1 MKMSSLT
8 LYRVPYPTRDIRLS
22 QTLKPGP
29 NKYATPPP
37 DSFRANLL
45 PQLHGLPTS
54 MIRFPT
60 HDGRGGFTLALS
72 TPSEREESSASHHT
86 AIPTQS
92 LKLSSAKALS
102 THASTSSSI
111 LDDALPRQAHP
122 STDLSQRIHAWAQE
136 QQLYTRLRHKRRKLS
151 MDADQRS
158 RRHGLEGWLWRF
170 VSRLIGIDDQLLQI
184 VLGEKLV
191 DSTEK
196 SISDGTSFWESLLQ
210 HTSTENHL
218 ASPFPPPHFQ
228 RIFRQQYEIPT
239 STPQA
244 TAPNN
249 RPTRQAPSPWGETG
263 RQRQTNVQNPGS
275 SWSSFPPD
283 PISAAPFQ
291 PSPLRIQPSPRT
303 ESSHAPWGIE
313 DNDILSTST
322 EIPDDYWDRELTIP
336 IVWHIVKNFISTR
349 LPTRHQQDRLEDTA
363 VRSCKEESL
372 RWDDPGDENRGY
384 YWHESVDGASS
395 VGLGLGGLGTW
406 AEV

>member
-1 MKMSSLT
+1 
-8 LYRVPYPTRDIRLS
+8 
-22 QTLKPGP
+22 
-29 NKYATPPP
+29 
-37 DSFRANLL
+37 
-45 PQLHGLPTS
+45 

-72 TPSEREESSASHHT
+72 TPSEREESSASRHT
-86 AIPTQS
+86 AIPALS

-136 QQLYTRLRHKRRKLS
+136 QQFYAKLRHKRRKLS
-151 MDADQRS
+151 TDEDQRS
-158 RRHGLEGWLWRF
+158 RRHQGLEGWLWRF

-184 VLGEKLV
+184 VLGEQLV
-191 DSTEK
+191 DSREK
-196 SISDGTSFWESLLQ
+196 SVSEGTSFWESLLQ
-210 HTSTENHL
+210 QTSAESYL
-218 ASPFPPPHFQ
+218 ASPFPSSRFQ
-228 RIFRQQYEIPT
+228 EIFRQQYEIPT
-239 STPQA
+239 SAPQVA
-244 TAPNN
+244 SPST
-249 RPTRQAPSPWGETG
+249 RPTRQAPTPWGET
-263 RQRQTNVQNPGS
+263 RRHRQTNVQNPGS

-283 PISAAPFQ
+283 PISTAPFQ
-291 PSPLRIQPSPRT
+291 PTPIRIQPSPRT

-313 DNDILSTST
+313 DNDVLSTST
-322 EIPDDYWDRELTIP
+322 EIAEDYWDRELTLP
-336 IVWHIVKNFISTR
+336 LVWHIVKNFISTR
-349 LPTRHQQDRLEDTA
+349 LPARQQQERLEDTG

-372 RWDDPGDENRGY
+372 RWDDPGDESRAY

>member
-1 MKMSSLT
+1 MASYQQPQHQQTGRRLDPRQSIHSLDSSWIITELARAT
-8 LYRVPYPTRDIRLS
+8 NENVFSDTVSSPLS
-22 QTLKPGP
+22 SPRHSAVADFETWAEQV
-29 NKYATPPP
+29 YSQP
-37 DSFRANLL
+37 DPFRANLL

-72 TPSEREESSASHHT
+72 TPSEREESSASRHT

-218 ASPFPPPHFQ
+218 GSPFPHPHFQ

-263 RQRQTNVQNPGS
+263 RQRQTTAQNPGS
-275 SWSSFPPD
+275 SWSSFP
-283 PISAAPFQ
+283 
-291 PSPLRIQPSPRT
+291 
-303 ESSHAPWGIE
+303 
-313 DNDILSTST
+313 
-322 EIPDDYWDRELTIP
+322 
-336 IVWHIVKNFISTR
+336 
-349 LPTRHQQDRLEDTA
+349 
-363 VRSCKEESL
+363 
-372 RWDDPGDENRGY
+372 
-384 YWHESVDGASS
+384 
-395 VGLGLGGLGTW
+395 
-406 AEV
+406 